1 MQSMRS
7 YVAAHYIRNL
17 TNSHC
22 LPWLLRQQKTKISWK
37 IAKLWPCVNYTY
49 LVQPISTWAAHSM
62 MIIKIEHQ
70 SQLASDLSGHIL
82 SWKAISKLGTLRVF
96 INFEFDSHFLI
107 KVQVRWKK
115 RLCII
120 LNIQQNFDFL
130 FLSIC
135 AYFLK
140 NCVSQF
146 LSHWAS
152 VLQWETH
159 FSSLQ
164 KPKQKLD
171 SQFCREGKHKFCCM
185 LRIIHKSVSS
195 TRPPLKIETEKIFT

>member
-1 MQSMRS
+1 MPSMRS

-96 INFEFDSHFLI
+96 INLEFDSHFLI
-107 KVQVRWKK
+107 KVQARWKK

-135 AYFLK
+135 VYL
-140 NCVSQF
+140 
-146 LSHWAS
+146 LSLELSFS
-152 VLQWETH
+152 VFELLGQC
-159 FSSLQ
+159 FAVRNSVFFIKKSLIFRSRQ
-164 KPKQKLD
+164 ENSKLNPD
-171 SQFCREGKHKFCCM
+171 
-185 LRIIHKSVSS
+185 
-195 TRPPLKIETEKIFT
+195 

>member
-1 MQSMRS
+1 MPSMRS

-82 SWKAISKLGTLRVF
+82 SWKAISKLGTLWVF
-96 INFEFDSHFLI
+96 IDLEFDSHKALEY
-107 KVQVRWKK
+107 KVGPYGLLFSWYTLYIYQKLFEGPELVI
-115 RLCII
+115 LTLNQQMAPII
-120 LNIQQNFDFL
+120 LHIWGQERNL
-130 FLSIC
+130 
-135 AYFLK
+135 
-140 NCVSQF
+140 
-146 LSHWAS
+146 
-152 VLQWETH
+152 E
-159 FSSLQ
+159 
-164 KPKQKLD
+164 
-171 SQFCREGKHKFCCM
+171 
-185 LRIIHKSVSS
+185 
-195 TRPPLKIETEKIFT
+195 

>member
-1 MQSMRS
+1 MPSMRS

-96 INFEFDSHFLI
+96 IDLLFDSHFLI
-107 KVQVRWKK
+107 KVHSRYYVKFSTFRFSFPV
-115 RLCII
+115 
-120 LNIQQNFDFL
+120 N
-130 FLSIC
+130 
-135 AYFLK
+135 LK
-140 NCVSQF
+140 NCLSQF
-146 LSHWAS
+146 LSYWA
-152 VLQWETH
+152 VLQWETQ
-159 FSSLQ
+159 FSSL
-164 KPKQKLD
+164 KK
-171 SQFCREGKHKFCCM
+171 
-185 LRIIHKSVSS
+185 VWSS
-195 TRPPLKIETEKIFT
+195 NLGN